1 LSKYL
6 LQVTSGIII
15 LTDKRGS
22 TTKESVGASGD
33 DNTLSLTLFTDGT
46 PKDKILAF
54 A

>member
-1 LSKYL
+1 
-6 LQVTSGIII
+6 VASGIII

-46 PKDKILAF
+46 PKGKMLIF
-54 A
+54 ASKKRYI